1 MENNDEYKSNHIEE
15 TMHKIG
21 TPNEDETEIEYDD
34 SFLSNED
41 KKKLI
46 ECILSEVKKSP
57 NNAWCDEV
65 MINCLAMYKYKQT
78 IINMDIEAYNKEKEQ
93 INNDPLSILKS

>member
-1 MENNDEYKSNHIEE
+1 MENNDEYKFNHIEE
-15 TMHKIG
+15 TINQIG
-21 TPNEDETEIEYDD
+21 TPQDINEIEYDD
-34 SFLSNED
+34 SFLDNED

-46 ECILSEVKKSP
+46 ECILKEVRTSP

-78 IINMDIEAYNKEKEQ
+78 INKMDKDEYRKEREQ
-93 INNDPLSILKS
+93 IKNDPLLILKS